1 MLKKHK
7 KHKKHKKKQ
16 RDYEQDMTELTVV
29 DVVSDVADVTIVEEP
44 PTQQLHQQQQPQHLL
59 VDMSAAD
66 KLKSQ
71 FTPKSTLSSLATTTT
86 NTPTQPTAK
95 SASKK
100 KKPTRAKDSGTSSE
114 EERWLDAIESGKLE
128 QVDDELKKIKD
139 PKLMTARQRAMYE
152 RGTDKE
158 SHFAGAELLM
168 ALPSGYK
175 EKVMTAEA
183 IQKAQIKSQK
193 RKQLA
198 DEKREKDKKKTME
211 RLLKKQD
218 SKSAKNFKSRH
229 TKTVSVPMIIYR
241 NTVDG
246 ATITF
251 PVEMATM
258 PLVAQCER
266 AAPKRQLCALCGD
279 QKRYSCS
286 KTNMPLCSF
295 RCYKQN
301 VASLKEIMC

>member
-1 MLKKHK
+1 MPKKHK

-16 RDYEQDMTELTVV
+16 RNHEYEIDTNELTETVI
-29 DVVSDVADVTIVEEP
+29 DVVSDAPDINVIETQANTIIVT
-44 PTQQLHQQQQPQHLL
+44 TDL
-59 VDMSAAD
+59 SAAE

-71 FTPKSTLSSLATTTT
+71 FSTPKLTQTLSTSSGSNNKA
-86 NTPTQPTAK
+86 
-95 SASKK
+95 SVSKK
-100 KKPTRAKDSGTSSE
+100 KKHTKAKDSGTSSE

-152 RGTDKE
+152 RGTDKDSSFPGGE
-158 SHFAGAELLM
+158 MLM

-193 RKQLA
+193 RKQMA

-211 RLLKKQD
+211 RLLKKQE
-218 SKSAKNFKSRH
+218 SKSGKNIKNRH
-229 TKTVSVPMIIYR
+229 TRTIIVPMITYR
-241 NTVDG
+241 NTMNG
-246 ATITF
+246 ATVTF
-251 PVEMATM
+251 PPTM
-258 PLVAQCER
+258 SFPIKHQTENDP
-266 AAPKRQLCALCGD
+266 PKPQYCALCGD
-279 QKRYSCS
+279 TKRYSCS
-286 KTNMPLCSF
+286 KTNIPLCSF
-295 RCYKQN
+295 RCYKKN

>member
-1 MLKKHK
+1 MMPKKHK

-16 RDYEQDMTELTVV
+16 RHHDYETDTNELTVI
-29 DVVSDVADVTIVEEP
+29 DVVSDAPDMNTIEVP
-44 PTQQLHQQQQPQHLL
+44 ANNIITITTDL
-59 VDMSAAD
+59 SAAE

-71 FTPKSTLSSLATTTT
+71 FTTPKLSQTLNTSTASSNNKAST
-86 NTPTQPTAK
+86 
-95 SASKK
+95 SKK
-100 KKPTRAKDSGTSSE
+100 KKHLKAKDSGTSSE

-152 RGTDKE
+152 RGNDKE
-158 SHFAGAELLM
+158 STFPGGEMLM

-211 RLLKKQD
+211 RLLKKQE
-218 SKSAKNFKSRH
+218 SKSAKNMKNRPA
-229 TKTVSVPMIIYR
+229 KTIIVPMITYR
-241 NTVDG
+241 DTING
-246 ATITF
+246 ATVTF
-251 PVEMATM
+251 PPNILFPIKRQTEKV
-258 PLVAQCER
+258 
-266 AAPKRQLCALCGD
+266 APKLQVCALCGD
-279 QKRYSCS
+279 AKRYSCS
-286 KTNMPLCSF
+286 KTNIPLCSF
-295 RCYKQN
+295 RCYKKN